1 MHFHFT
7 HEISIEGR
15 PGALALDLPESCC
28 NCGATESISWVN
40 ATLVRTTFVPFP
52 VMFGSE
58 ITLPIRL
65 PSCPQ
70 CTRTMNRLAPT
81 LMGLALLTILVFLVA
96 VFPSWPIAGMFV
108 ETLPKRLE
116 LTLWIAIGLTAVW
129 PVLWYGGVRRPRNGQ
144 TTAFQPIR
152 LVGVR
157 RRWMSGDIRQ
167 VTLKLTNDAY
177 RANFIERNP
186 ELLRADVVRVR

>member
-15 PGALALDLPESCC
+15 PGGLALDLPESCC
-28 NCGATESISWVN
+28 NCGATETISWVDT
-40 ATLVRTTFVPFP
+40 TLVRTTFVPFP
-52 VMFGSE
+52 IMIGSE

-70 CTRTMNRLAPT
+70 CTRTINRLAPT
-81 LMGLALLTILVFLVA
+81 LTGFALLTLLVLLVA
-96 VFPSWPIAGMFV
+96 LFPGWALAGLFV
-108 ETLPKRLE
+108 ETGPKRFE
-116 LTLWIAIGLTAVW
+116 LTLCLAPALVVAWQ
-129 PVLWYGGVRRPRNGQ
+129 VLWYGGVRRPRKGQ
-144 TTAFQPIR
+144 TTAYQPVR

-167 VTLKLTNDAY
+167 FTLKFTNDAY
-177 RANFIERNP
+177 RASFLERNP
-186 ELLRADVVRVR
+186 ELLRAKVVRVK